1 MNLVVRSKRFFETV
15 EINKLLRHA
24 SRDIF
29 QTNSSFETIIERYVG
44 KKKEEQALMAL
55 CALEIAC
62 DDTIHFLQDKRKK
75 VFARYEEVRS
85 KIGKTRSL
93 QPVIDLQEITAKIEF
108 MLARLR
114 VEKEQTQINEPYS
127 FRRRS
132 KNTISTH

>member
-1 MNLVVRSKRFFETV
+1 MNLVLRSKRFFETV

-29 QTNSSFETIIERYVG
+29 QSNSSFEAIVERYVG
-44 KKKEEQALMAL
+44 RKKEEQALMAF

-75 VFARYEEVRS
+75 VFVRYEEVRS
-85 KIGKTRSL
+85 KLGKTRSL

-114 VEKEQTQINEPYS
+114 VEKEQTQVNEPYS

-132 KNTISTH
+132 KNTIATH